1 VYWSSTTAA
10 RVVDRVGAARNDAKF
25 LTNVDHQLII
35 HILNGLRQFHHLQNK
50 GEESRGKSWQKTA
63 IVATWLEDPYTS
75 TKQQLFTKT
84 NRAATACPKK
94 SSSSYHHLNCS
105 AKLVV

>member
-1 VYWSSTTAA
+1 MDLDNFIICKTKERRAEG
-10 RVVDRVGAARNDAKF
+10 RVGK
-25 LTNVDHQLII
+25 
-35 HILNGLRQFHHLQNK
+35 
-50 GEESRGKSWQKTA
+50 KTA